1 MGQTPTWAWSWFR
14 GTKPTPREQTC
25 VRHCQRLRDGRK
37 TRSSSRQLSGQGR
50 APAQRIL
57 DFPESTGSL
66 QERLPE
72 RHAVPFSS
80 SLRRSVVKAMR
91 LRQDQAHTRG
101 MEGQW
106 LLLGFF
112 SHSHTYA
119 RSIPEGTRDSRGP
132 AWRRHKAGHTGDTGG
147 DNPAPGESGPRVP
160 TLWRAERVGGRDP
173 GTDSGWY
180 RRLPWLAGGSQEGP
194 GAATGGSPVF
204 PVRPHSPV
212 AAASRRSPGP
222 QQLRGLPVPRLRR
235 ALRHRRGHP
244 RSISN

>member
-147 DNPAPGESGPRVP
+147 DNPAPGERAAGTDPMAGGACGREGPRDGLRVVP
-160 TLWRAERVGGRDP
+160 EVAVARGRVTGGAR
-173 GTDSGWY
+173 GCH
-180 RRLPWLAGGSQEGP
+180 RRLPGVPGP
-194 GAATGGSPVF
+194 AALTGGRRLP
-204 PVRPHSPV
+204 PLPRTPAAPRAARPTPAPRAQAPPRTPSEHS
-212 AAASRRSPGP
+212 
-222 QQLRGLPVPRLRR
+222 
-235 ALRHRRGHP
+235 
-244 RSISN
+244 